1 MASMYNYSKRHHCKP
16 TSSHLQAQ
24 YIEGA
29 APRDWHHFIS
39 IGNAQD
45 KKAGNSILSQI
56 SLQCS
61 ECGAHYEAD
70 MSTLYCVECC
80 AVLDVAYGASESAS
94 TMPSPLRRPQE
105 AITLGE
111 GNTPSVS
118 LFNVAEGLRVE
129 TIYAKLEA
137 MNPTGSFK
145 DRGTA
150 VMMSVAAEL
159 GIPEVVEDSSGN
171 AGASVAAYAARAGI
185 RAHIF
190 APASAPAAK
199 LEQIA
204 VYGAQAHL
212 IEGDRQTITDAATE
226 FARRKSLV
234 YASHNLSPYFTEGT
248 KTFAYEIA
256 EQSNGHLPLHIVI
269 PVGNGSLLI
278 GAFRGFQEL
287 LQMGRITAIPKLH
300 AVQARAVMPLVASF
314 IDCSR
319 PALAVQST
327 IAGGIAVA
335 NPPRLRQCLQVLR
348 DTGGSAVAVE
358 EQDILRWQRLLAQQE
373 GVFVEPTSAA
383 AFAGVEALVA
393 NGKIGRDET
402 ILVAATG
409 FGLKD
414 AIPVPQN

>member
-1 MASMYNYSKRHHCKP
+1 
-16 TSSHLQAQ
+16 
-24 YIEGA
+24 
-29 APRDWHHFIS
+29 
-39 IGNAQD
+39 
-45 KKAGNSILSQI
+45 
-56 SLQCS
+56 
-61 ECGAHYEAD
+61 

-80 AVLDVAYGASESAS
+80 AVLDVAYLASESAS

-118 LFNVAEGLRVE
+118 LNNVAEGLGAE

-159 GIPEVVEDSSGN
+159 GVTEVVEDSSGN

-190 APASAPAAK
+190 APATAPAAK

-212 IEGDRQTITDAATE
+212 IEGDRQTVTDAATE
-226 FARRKSLV
+226 FAKSNSLV

-256 EQSNGHLPLHIVI
+256 EQFGGDSVRHIVI

-287 LQMGRITAIPKLH
+287 LQMCRIAAIPKLH
-300 AVQARAVMPLVASF
+300 AVQARAIMPLVAGFVDS
-314 IDCSR
+314 SQ
-319 PALAVQST
+319 PAPAVQST

-335 NPPRLRQCLQVLR
+335 NPPRLRQCLRVLH

-358 EQDILRWQRLLAQQE
+358 EQDILLWQRRLAEQE

-383 AFAGVEALVA
+383 AFAGVDALIA
-393 NGKIGRDET
+393 DGNIGGDES

-414 AIPVPQN
+414 AIPVPQV